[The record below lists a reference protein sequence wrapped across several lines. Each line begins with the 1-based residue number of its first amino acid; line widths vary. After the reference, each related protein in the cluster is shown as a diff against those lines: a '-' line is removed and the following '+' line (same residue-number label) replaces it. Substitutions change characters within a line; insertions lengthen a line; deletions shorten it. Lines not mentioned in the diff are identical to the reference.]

1 MELKNIISETL
12 NEIEKMAK
20 TIDNGFNTAQKTP
33 SFFKTP
39 PHLQN
44 TPNPKNANA
53 PLESKNAAKIET
65 QEKITEEKEE
75 ELKEIITEEIVQEKI
90 TEEKEEELKE
100 IITEE
105 IVQEK
110 ITEEKEEESKE
121 IITEEITPKTPTQE
135 TPTQVLIP
143 NERVFLKGLLERT
156 LVLFKGMQALEE
168 KEVLKRLDLVA
179 RFLQYQ
185 LSVLEKRLESLERE
199 NTE

>member
-20 TIDNGFNTAQKTP
+20 TIDDGFDRAQKTP

-53 PLESKNAAKIET
+53 PLEPKNAARIET

-75 ELKEIITEEIVQEKI
+75 ELKEIITEEITQEN
-90 TEEKEEELKE
+90 
-100 IITEE
+100 
-105 IVQEK
+105 
-110 ITEEKEEESKE
+110 
-121 IITEEITPKTPTQE
+121 PTQA
-135 TPTQVLIP
+135 LIP

-168 KEVLKRLDLVA
+168 KEALKRLDLVA

-185 LSVLEKRLESLERE
+185 LSALEKRLESLERE

>member
-1 MELKNIISETL
+1 MISETL

-20 TIDNGFNTAQKTP
+20 TIDDGFNTAQKTP

-44 TPNPKNANA
+44 TPNPKNANT
-53 PLESKNAAKIET
+53 PLEPKNATKIET
-65 QEKITEEKEE
+65 QEKITEENTEEKEE
-75 ELKEIITEEIVQEKI
+75 ETPEIITEEIA
-90 TEEKEEELKE
+90 
-100 IITEE
+100 
-105 IVQEK
+105 
-110 ITEEKEEESKE
+110 
-121 IITEEITPKTPTQE
+121 QE

-143 NERVFLKGLLERT
+143 NERVFLKNLLERT
-156 LVLFKGMQALEE
+156 LVLLKGMQALEE
-168 KEVLKRLDLVA
+168 KEAMKRLDLVA

>member
-20 TIDNGFNTAQKTP
+20 TIDDGFNTAQKTP

-39 PHLQN
+39 SHLQN
-44 TPNPKNANA
+44 TPNSKNANT
-53 PLESKNAAKIET
+53 PLEPKNAAKIET

-75 ELKEIITEEIVQEKI
+75 AKEIITEEIVQEN
-90 TEEKEEELKE
+90 
-100 IITEE
+100 
-105 IVQEK
+105 
-110 ITEEKEEESKE
+110 
-121 IITEEITPKTPTQE
+121 PTQA
-135 TPTQVLIP
+135 LIP

-168 KEVLKRLDLVA
+168 KEALKRLDLVA

>member
-20 TIDNGFNTAQKTP
+20 TIDNGFDTAQKTP

-53 PLESKNAAKIET
+53 PLEPKNATKIET

-75 ELKEIITEEIVQEKI
+75 ELKEIITEEI
-90 TEEKEEELKE
+90 
-100 IITEE
+100 
-105 IVQEK
+105 
-110 ITEEKEEESKE
+110 
-121 IITEEITPKTPTQE
+121 TQE
-135 TPTQVLIP
+135 TPTQALIP

-168 KEVLKRLDLVA
+168 KEAMKRLDLVV

-185 LSVLEKRLESLERE
+185 LSALEKRLESLERE

>member
-20 TIDNGFNTAQKTP
+20 TIDDGFNTVQKTP

-44 TPNPKNANA
+44 TPNPKNANT

-65 QEKITEEKEE
+65 QEKITEEN
-75 ELKEIITEEIVQEKI
+75 
-90 TEEKEEELKE
+90 TEEKEEA
-100 IITEE
+100 
-105 IVQEK
+105 Q
-110 ITEEKEEESKE
+110 E
-121 IITEEITPKTPTQE
+121 IITEEITPKNPTQA
-135 TPTQVLIP
+135 PIP
-143 NERVFLKGLLERT
+143 NERVFLKNLLERT
-156 LVLFKGMQALEE
+156 LVLFQGMQALEE
-168 KEVLKRLDLVA
+168 KEAMKRLDLVA

>member
-1 MELKNIISETL
+1 MAGRMELKNIISETL

-53 PLESKNAAKIET
+53 PLEPKNAAKIET

-75 ELKEIITEEIVQEKI
+75 ELKEIITEEI
-90 TEEKEEELKE
+90 
-100 IITEE
+100 
-105 IVQEK
+105 
-110 ITEEKEEESKE
+110 
-121 IITEEITPKTPTQE
+121 TPKTPTQA
-135 TPTQVLIP
+135 LIP

-168 KEVLKRLDLVA
+168 KEALKRLDLVA

-185 LSVLEKRLESLERE
+185 LSALEKRLESLERE
-199 NTE
+199 DTE

>member
-20 TIDNGFNTAQKTP
+20 TIDNNFDAAQKTP

-39 PHLQN
+39 PYLQN
-44 TPNPKNANA
+44 AKNAETPPMSNTE
-53 PLESKNAAKIET
+53 PKNAAKIET

-75 ELKEIITEEIVQEKI
+75 EAQEIITEEIV
-90 TEEKEEELKE
+90 
-100 IITEE
+100 
-105 IVQEK
+105 
-110 ITEEKEEESKE
+110 
-121 IITEEITPKTPTQE
+121 QE

-143 NERVFLKGLLERT
+143 NERVFLKSLLERT
-156 LVLFKGMQALEE
+156 LVLFQGMQALEE
-168 KEVLKRLDLVA
+168 KEAMKRLDLVA

-185 LSVLEKRLESLERE
+185 LSALEKRLESLERE

>member
-20 TIDNGFNTAQKTP
+20 TIDDGFNTAQKTP

-39 PHLQN
+39 PNLQN
-44 TPNPKNANA
+44 TPKNANT

-75 ELKEIITEEIVQEKI
+75 EAP
-90 TEEKEEELKE
+90 
-100 IITEE
+100 
-105 IVQEK
+105 
-110 ITEEKEEESKE
+110 E
-121 IITEEITPKTPTQE
+121 IITEEITPKN
-135 TPTQVLIP
+135 PTQVLIP
-143 NERVFLKGLLERT
+143 NERVFLKNLLERT

-168 KEVLKRLDLVA
+168 KEALKRLDLVA

-185 LSVLEKRLESLERE
+185 LSALEKRLESLERE

>member
-12 NEIEKMAK
+12 SEIEKMAK
-20 TIDNGFNTAQKTP
+20 TIDDGFDRVQKTP

-53 PLESKNAAKIET
+53 SLEPKNAAKIET
-65 QEKITEEKEE
+65 
-75 ELKEIITEEIVQEKI
+75 
-90 TEEKEEELKE
+90 
-100 IITEE
+100 
-105 IVQEK
+105 QEK

-121 IITEEITPKTPTQE
+121 IITEEITQENPTQE
-135 TPTQVLIP
+135 NPKQVPIP

-168 KEVLKRLDLVA
+168 KEALKRLDLVA

-185 LSVLEKRLESLERE
+185 LSALEKRLESLERE

>member
-1 MELKNIISETL
+1 MAGRMELKNIISETL
-12 NEIEKMAK
+12 SEIEKMAK
-20 TIDNGFNTAQKTP
+20 TIDDGFNTAQKTP

-39 PHLQN
+39 PNLQN
-44 TPNPKNANA
+44 TPNPKNANT

-75 ELKEIITEEIVQEKI
+75 EVP
-90 TEEKEEELKE
+90 
-100 IITEE
+100 
-105 IVQEK
+105 
-110 ITEEKEEESKE
+110 E
-121 IITEEITPKTPTQE
+121 IITEEITPKN
-135 TPTQVLIP
+135 PTQVLIP
-143 NERVFLKGLLERT
+143 NERVFLKNLLERT

-168 KEVLKRLDLVA
+168 KDALKRLDLVV

>member
-12 NEIEKMAK
+12 SEIEKMAK
-20 TIDNGFNTAQKTP
+20 TIDDGFDRAQKTP

-53 PLESKNAAKIET
+53 PLEPKNAAKIET
-65 QEKITEEKEE
+65 
-75 ELKEIITEEIVQEKI
+75 
-90 TEEKEEELKE
+90 
-100 IITEE
+100 
-105 IVQEK
+105 QEK

-121 IITEEITPKTPTQE
+121 IITEEITPKNPTQA
-135 TPTQVLIP
+135 LIP
-143 NERVFLKGLLERT
+143 NERIFLKGLLERT

-168 KEVLKRLDLVA
+168 KEALKRLDLVA

>member
-20 TIDNGFNTAQKTP
+20 TIDNGFDRTQKTP

-53 PLESKNAAKIET
+53 PLEPKNATKIET

-75 ELKEIITEEIVQEKI
+75 ELKEIITEEI
-90 TEEKEEELKE
+90 
-100 IITEE
+100 
-105 IVQEK
+105 
-110 ITEEKEEESKE
+110 
-121 IITEEITPKTPTQE
+121 TQE
-135 TPTQVLIP
+135 TPTQAPIL

-168 KEVLKRLDLVA
+168 KEALKRLDLVE

-185 LSVLEKRLESLERE
+185 LSALEKRLESLERE

>member
-20 TIDNGFNTAQKTP
+20 TIDDGFDRAQKTP

-53 PLESKNAAKIET
+53 SLEPKNAAKIET
-65 QEKITEEKEE
+65 
-75 ELKEIITEEIVQEKI
+75 
-90 TEEKEEELKE
+90 
-100 IITEE
+100 
-105 IVQEK
+105 QEK

-121 IITEEITPKTPTQE
+121 IITEEITPKNPTQA
-135 TPTQVLIP
+135 LIP
-143 NERVFLKGLLERT
+143 NERVFLKNLLERT

-168 KEVLKRLDLVA
+168 KEALKRLDLVV

>member
-20 TIDNGFNTAQKTP
+20 TIDDGFNTAQKTP

-39 PHLQN
+39 PYLQN
-44 TPNPKNANA
+44 AKNAETPPMSNTE
-53 PLESKNAAKIET
+53 PKSAAKIET

-75 ELKEIITEEIVQEKI
+75 AQ
-90 TEEKEEELKE
+90 
-100 IITEE
+100 
-105 IVQEK
+105 
-110 ITEEKEEESKE
+110 E
-121 IITEEITPKTPTQE
+121 IITEEITPKNPTQA
-135 TPTQVLIP
+135 PIP
-143 NERVFLKGLLERT
+143 NERVFLKNLLERT
-156 LVLFKGMQALEE
+156 LVLFQGMQALEE
-168 KEVLKRLDLVA
+168 KDALKRLDLVA

>member
-1 MELKNIISETL
+1 MAGRMELKNIISETL

-20 TIDNGFNTAQKTP
+20 TIDDGFDMAQKTP

-44 TPNPKNANA
+44 TPNSKNANA
-53 PLESKNAAKIET
+53 PLEPKNAAKIET

-75 ELKEIITEEIVQEKI
+75 ELKEIITEEI
-90 TEEKEEELKE
+90 
-100 IITEE
+100 
-105 IVQEK
+105 
-110 ITEEKEEESKE
+110 
-121 IITEEITPKTPTQE
+121 TQE
-135 TPTQVLIP
+135 TLTQVLIP

-168 KEVLKRLDLVA
+168 KEALKRLDLVE

-185 LSVLEKRLESLERE
+185 LSALEKRLESLERE

>member
-20 TIDNGFNTAQKTP
+20 TIDDGFNTAQKTP

-53 PLESKNAAKIET
+53 PLEPKNAAKIET
-65 QEKITEEKEE
+65 
-75 ELKEIITEEIVQEKI
+75 
-90 TEEKEEELKE
+90 
-100 IITEE
+100 
-105 IVQEK
+105 QEK

-121 IITEEITPKTPTQE
+121 IITEEITQKTPTQE

-168 KEVLKRLDLVA
+168 KEALKRLDLVA

>member
-12 NEIEKMAK
+12 SEIEKMAK
-20 TIDNGFNTAQKTP
+20 TIDDGLDRAQKTP

-44 TPNPKNANA
+44 TSNPKNANA
-53 PLESKNAAKIET
+53 SLEPKNIAKIET
-65 QEKITEEKEE
+65 
-75 ELKEIITEEIVQEKI
+75 
-90 TEEKEEELKE
+90 
-100 IITEE
+100 
-105 IVQEK
+105 QEK

-121 IITEEITPKTPTQE
+121 IITEEITPKNPTQE

-168 KEVLKRLDLVA
+168 KEALKRLDLVA

-185 LSVLEKRLESLERE
+185 LSALEKRLESLERE

>member
-20 TIDNGFNTAQKTP
+20 TIDDGFNTAQKTP

-53 PLESKNAAKIET
+53 PLEPKNAAKIET

-75 ELKEIITEEIVQEKI
+75 ELKEIITEEI
-90 TEEKEEELKE
+90 
-100 IITEE
+100 ITEE
-105 IVQEK
+105 I
-110 ITEEKEEESKE
+110 
-121 IITEEITPKTPTQE
+121 TQE
-135 TPTQVLIP
+135 TPTQALIP

-168 KEVLKRLDLVA
+168 KEALKRLDLVA

>member
-20 TIDNGFNTAQKTP
+20 TIDDGFNTAQKTP

-39 PHLQN
+39 SHLQN

-53 PLESKNAAKIET
+53 PLEPKNAAKIET

-75 ELKEIITEEIVQEKI
+75 AKEIITEEIVQEN
-90 TEEKEEELKE
+90 
-100 IITEE
+100 
-105 IVQEK
+105 
-110 ITEEKEEESKE
+110 
-121 IITEEITPKTPTQE
+121 PA
-135 TPTQVLIP
+135 QVLIS
-143 NERVFLKGLLERT
+143 NERVFLKNLLERT

-168 KEVLKRLDLVA
+168 KEALKRLDLVA

-185 LSVLEKRLESLERE
+185 LSALEKRLESLERE

>member
-1 MELKNIISETL
+1 MAGRMELKNIISETL
-12 NEIEKMAK
+12 SEIEKMAK
-20 TIDNGFNTAQKTP
+20 TIDDGFNTAQKTP

-53 PLESKNAAKIET
+53 PLEPKNATKIET

-75 ELKEIITEEIVQEKI
+75 ELKEIITEEITQEN
-90 TEEKEEELKE
+90 
-100 IITEE
+100 
-105 IVQEK
+105 
-110 ITEEKEEESKE
+110 
-121 IITEEITPKTPTQE
+121 PTQE
-135 TPTQVLIP
+135 NPTKVLIP
-143 NERVFLKGLLERT
+143 NERVFLQGLLERT

-168 KEVLKRLDLVA
+168 KEALKRLDLVE

-185 LSVLEKRLESLERE
+185 LSALEKRLESLERE

>member
-20 TIDNGFNTAQKTP
+20 TIDNNFDAVQKTP

-39 PHLQN
+39 PYLQN
-44 TPNPKNANA
+44 AKNAETPPMSNTE
-53 PLESKNAAKIET
+53 PKNAAKIET
-65 QEKITEEKEE
+65 QEKITEEN
-75 ELKEIITEEIVQEKI
+75 
-90 TEEKEEELKE
+90 TEEKEEE
-100 IITEE
+100 TP
-105 IVQEK
+105 
-110 ITEEKEEESKE
+110 E
-121 IITEEITPKTPTQE
+121 IITEEITQENPTQA
-135 TPTQVLIP
+135 PIL

-156 LVLFKGMQALEE
+156 LVLFQGMQALEE
-168 KEVLKRLDLVA
+168 EKALERLDLVA

>member
-1 MELKNIISETL
+1 MAGRMELKNIISETL

-20 TIDNGFNTAQKTP
+20 TIDDGFDRAQKTP

-53 PLESKNAAKIET
+53 PLEPKNAAKIET

-75 ELKEIITEEIVQEKI
+75 AP
-90 TEEKEEELKE
+90 
-100 IITEE
+100 
-105 IVQEK
+105 
-110 ITEEKEEESKE
+110 E
-121 IITEEITPKTPTQE
+121 IITEEITQKTTTQE
-135 TPTQVLIP
+135 NPTQVPIL
-143 NERVFLKGLLERT
+143 NERIFLKGLLERT

-168 KEVLKRLDLVA
+168 KEALKRLDLVA

-185 LSVLEKRLESLERE
+185 LSALEKRLESLERE
-199 NTE
+199 STE